1 MTHIIVNSDVKSHQ
15 MSLYKSSLI
24 IHIIKNIIVFHSCF
38 NIIELKISSYDH
50 VFTSHWGIIK
60 CKLSRA
66 FFKVGE
72 QLEVISAQ

>member
-1 MTHIIVNSDVKSHQ
+1 MTHVIVNSDVISHQ
-15 MSLYKSSLI
+15 TSLCKSGLI
-24 IHIIKNIIVFHSCF
+24 IHKNILVFHSCF
-38 NIIELKISSYDH
+38 NIIELEISSYDH

>member
-1 MTHIIVNSDVKSHQ
+1 MLIVNSDVKSHQ
-15 MSLYKSSLI
+15 TSPDKRSLI
-24 IHIIKNIIVFHSCF
+24 IHIIKNILVFHSCF
-38 NIIELKISSYDH
+38 NIIEMKISSYDH